1 MTRRSSPITKTF
13 LLDNNVFIS
22 AVKDPK
28 KSTETLRL
36 ILRLIEDP
44 QVKLVGSD
52 LLVEE
57 MLRYMELLK
66 SETATTILAVLLN
79 KMEIIVV
86 QEKFRKICKAYVNTP
101 DKADILHAATCL
113 QVDAT
118 MITNDHHFDNIRDEA
133 IITVWSI
140 SEAISKIWNNQLNS
154 P

>member
-1 MTRRSSPITKTF
+1 MRRSSPTTKTF

-22 AVKDPK
+22 AVKSPR

-36 ILRLIEDP
+36 ILRLIEDS
-44 QVKLVGSD
+44 QVKLVGND

-66 SETATTILAVLLN
+66 SETATTILAAPLN
-79 KMEIIVV
+79 KIEIIIV
-86 QEKFRKICKAYVNTP
+86 QEKYRKICKAYVKTL

-113 QVDAT
+113 QADAAI
-118 MITNDHHFDNIRDEA
+118 ITNDHHFDNIRDEG

-140 SEAISKIWNNQLNS
+140 AEAINNI
-154 P
+154 

>member
-1 MTRRSSPITKTF
+1 MTRRSSPTTKTF

-22 AVKDPK
+22 AVNDLR

-44 QVKLVGSD
+44 HVKLVGND
-52 LLVEE
+52 ILVEE

-66 SETATTILAVLLN
+66 SETATTILAALLS
-79 KMEIIVV
+79 KMEIILV
-86 QEKFRKICKAYVNTP
+86 QEKYRKICKAYVNTP

-113 QVDAT
+113 QADAI
-118 MITNDHHFDNIRDEA
+118 MIINDHHFDNIRDER

>member
-1 MTRRSSPITKTF
+1 MTRRSSPTTKTF

-22 AVKDPK
+22 AVNDLR

-44 QVKLVGSD
+44 HVKLVGND
-52 LLVEE
+52 ILVEE

-66 SETATTILAVLLN
+66 SETATTILAALLS
-79 KMEIIVV
+79 KMEIILV
-86 QEKFRKICKAYVNTP
+86 QEKYRKICKAYVNTP

-113 QVDAT
+113 QADAI
-118 MITNDHHFDNIRDEA
+118 MIINDHHFDNIRDER

-140 SEAISKIWNNQLNS
+140 SEAISKI
-154 P
+154 

>member
-1 MTRRSSPITKTF
+1 LTRRSSPTTKTF

-22 AVKDPK
+22 AVNDLR

-44 QVKLVGSD
+44 HVKLVGND
-52 LLVEE
+52 ILVEE

-66 SETATTILAVLLN
+66 SETATTILAALLS
-79 KMEIIVV
+79 KMEIILV
-86 QEKFRKICKAYVNTP
+86 QEKYRKICKAYVNTP

-113 QVDAT
+113 QADAI
-118 MITNDHHFDNIRDEA
+118 MIINDHHFDNIRDER

-140 SEAISKIWNNQLNS
+140 SEAISKI
-154 P
+154 

>member
-1 MTRRSSPITKTF
+1 MTRRSSPTTKTF

-22 AVKDPK
+22 AVNDLR

-44 QVKLVGSD
+44 HVKLVGND
-52 LLVEE
+52 ILVEE

-66 SETATTILAVLLN
+66 SETATTILAALLS
-79 KMEIIVV
+79 KMEIILV
-86 QEKFRKICKAYVNTP
+86 QEKYRKICKAYVNTP

-113 QVDAT
+113 QADAI
-118 MITNDHHFDNIRDEA
+118 MIINDHHFDNIRDEA

-140 SEAISKIWNNQLNS
+140 SEAISKI
-154 P
+154 

>member
-22 AVKDPK
+22 AVNDLR

-44 QVKLVGSD
+44 HVKLVGND
-52 LLVEE
+52 ILVEE

-66 SETATTILAVLLN
+66 SETATTILAALLN

-113 QVDAT
+113 QADAI
-118 MITNDHHFDNIRDEA
+118 MIINDHHFDNIRDER

-140 SEAISKIWNNQLNS
+140 SEAISKI
-154 P
+154 

>member
-44 QVKLVGSD
+44 QVNLVGDD

-57 MLRYMELLK
+57 MLCYMELLK
-66 SETATTILAVLLN
+66 SETAATILAALLN
-79 KMEIIVV
+79 KMKIILV
-86 QEKFRKICKAYVNTP
+86 QEKYRKICKAYVKTT
-101 DKADILHAATCL
+101 DKADILHAATGL
-113 QVDAT
+113 QADAT
-118 MITNDHHFDNIRDEA
+118 MITNDHHFDNIRDER

-140 SEAISKIWNNQLNS
+140 SQAIIEI
-154 P
+154 

>member
-66 SETATTILAVLLN
+66 SETATTILAALLS
-79 KMEIIVV
+79 KMEIILV
-86 QEKFRKICKAYVNTP
+86 QEKYRKICKAYVNTP

-113 QVDAT
+113 QADAI
-118 MITNDHHFDNIRDEA
+118 MIINDHHFDNIRDER

-140 SEAISKIWNNQLNS
+140 SEAISKI
-154 P
+154 